1 MTRILVVDDNKLIR
15 HLICELLL
23 EDPQFEVVGQA
34 ADGLA
39 AIRQAA
45 ALQPDL
51 VTMDVQMPHLNGF
64 DAAEGIH
71 LVSPRSSVVF
81 VSGDCTEECMERAY
95 ECGASAF
102 VAKHRLGDQLLLA
115 IRMVEAGLTRPVM
128 TQPTVIDFD
137 ARY

>member
-15 HLICELLL
+15 RLIRDLIS
-23 EDPQFEVVGQA
+23 DDTRFEIIGEA
-34 ADGLA
+34 ADGLT
-39 AIRQAA
+39 AIQKAA

-51 VTMDVQMPHLNGF
+51 VTMDIHMPQLNGF

-71 LVSPRSSVVF
+71 QVSPNTNVIF
-81 VSGDCTEECMERAY
+81 VSGDCTEECMKRAY

-128 TQPTVIDFD
+128 TQPTVIDFE
-137 ARY
+137 ARC